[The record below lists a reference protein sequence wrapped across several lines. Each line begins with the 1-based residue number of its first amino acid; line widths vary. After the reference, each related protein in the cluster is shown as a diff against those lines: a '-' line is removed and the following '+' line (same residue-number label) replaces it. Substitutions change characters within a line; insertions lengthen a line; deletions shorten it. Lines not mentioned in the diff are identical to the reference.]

1 MSAGP
6 EDDIFSKAYDAE
18 RAATRRRYNDIYED
32 AKSQAAVRGRAPLE
46 AMQDLRQV
54 IVDANEVKESGAKQT
69 AREMRLDA
77 KIFEHTAK
85 RQLSVLNRL
94 RDGQQDSEN

>member
-1 MSAGP
+1 MSGGP

-32 AKSQAAVRGRAPLE
+32 AKSQAAVRRAPLD
-46 AMQDLRQV
+46 AMQDLRQ
-54 IVDANEVKESGAKQT
+54 IIADANDVKDSGAKQT